1 MVPLVPAQGT
11 FHARVIEARL
21 GAERITTQLRGSVDG
36 PYPCFGE
43 VTVFVAE
50 EDLELAAEILLVD
63 EVEAT
68 LEAVERETDDEP
80 VVHTRLTGWLP
91 LASLAMATCTVAV
104 RTLVA

>member
-1 MVPLVPAQGT
+1 MLPLVPAQGT
-11 FHARVIEARL
+11 FHARVIAARL
-21 GAERITTQLRGSVDG
+21 GAEGIATQLRGSVDG
-36 PYPCFGE
+36 LYPCFGE

-50 EDLELAAEILLVD
+50 DDLELAAEILLVD

-68 LEAVERETDDEP
+68 LEAVERDTDDEP